1 VLNEKGA
8 AASTSAAAS
17 GSSGAPSANST
28 RRTKPDLL
36 AMIKQAG
43 ETPPDWF
50 DLTPLDLPPSLD
62 LAWTEPAPPP
72 WDNQKNVGQYI
83 WDIINPNPGRWR
95 SGIRL
100 IHHLMD
106 MHKNDAAIQDRGK
119 RTLGGMY
126 FIFFQDYARA
136 AHWWQEA
143 GVNSRD
149 RDAIALAEC
158 YWRLGNQAMAEQM
171 LYDPERRPQGRG
183 QLSDTMIKLWGDMGQ
198 TNKAIKLADLYVRS
212 GGDAHSAYLFA
223 GDACRSAGRFQEALK
238 YYQKVVDT
246 PSDNK
251 GRDERSI
258 NRARANVEAIKLFE
272 LSDASK
278 TRDGTHAA
286 TSPAYE
292 GPLTVEVTVSAGRTE
307 KVEVTKHTEKQFYSA
322 LTDVPNQIIEK
333 QGVKGIDATS
343 RATITAEAI
352 LNATARALAENPQ

>member
-1 VLNEKGA
+1 
-8 AASTSAAAS
+8 
-17 GSSGAPSANST
+17 
-28 RRTKPDLL
+28 
-36 AMIKQAG
+36 M
-43 ETPPDWF
+43 
-50 DLTPLDLPPSLD
+50 
-62 LAWTEPAPPP
+62 
-72 WDNQKNVGQYI
+72 
-83 WDIINPNPGRWR
+83 DI
-95 SGIRL
+95 
-100 IHHLMD
+100 
-106 MHKNDAAIQDRGK
+106 HKNDAAIQDRGK

-171 LYDPERRPQGRG
+171 LYDPERRSQARG
-183 QLSDTMIKLWGDMGQ
+183 QLSDAMIKLWGDMGQ

-246 PSDNK
+246 PADNQ

-258 NRARANVEAIKLFE
+258 NRAKANVDAIKLFE
-272 LSDASK
+272 LSDVSK
-278 TRDGTHAA
+278 TRDGTHSA

-292 GPLTVEVTVSAGRTE
+292 GPLTVEVTVNAGRIDRLQ
-307 KVEVTKHTEKQFYSA
+307 VTKHTEKQFYSA

-352 LNATARALAENPQ
+352 LNATAKALAENPK